1 MIEIKRFRTN
11 SPSDGIPEA
20 LEYSQ
25 KNKCDIELE
34 IGLSGVGEIVLHI
47 SGKETIEILH
57 LRLKD
62 AIDYVYQKFKSESM
76 AGPPANRGFL
86 KDGSE
91 IANTRLG
98 THVVKEPGD
107 K

>member
-57 LRLKD
+57 LRLKE
-62 AIDYVYQKFKSESM
+62 AIEYIHQKFKS
-76 AGPPANRGFL
+76 GVPDPNP
-86 KDGSE
+86 
-91 IANTRLG
+91 IAADRLSDSSQITNTRLG
-98 THVVKEPGD
+98 THVVKGS
-107 K
+107 